1 MFAENDSMPAIW
13 VVYNDMKFIFVLIP
27 PHNAISEK
35 GNYFAIVMQRFLQ
48 DICRNSLICSSDAF
62 FSNFS
67 TEHCFHG
74 SSYET
79 VTIIQVKKE
88 QTGIQT
94 TQKVALNDQNILK
107 SLLSEQ
113 HGHILPTNNTPN
125 TYCFRTY
132 QHL

>member
-27 PHNAISEK
+27 PHNAISKK
-35 GNYFAIVMQRFLQ
+35 GNYFTIVMQRFLQ
-48 DICRNSLICSSDAF
+48 DICRNILICPSDAF

-79 VTIIQVKKE
+79 VTIIQVKKG
-88 QTGIQT
+88 T
-94 TQKVALNDQNILK
+94 NWY
-107 SLLSEQ
+107 S
-113 HGHILPTNNTPN
+113 NNTKGS
-125 TYCFRTY
+125 TQRSEYIEKFVKRTAWSHFAY
-132 QHL
+132 